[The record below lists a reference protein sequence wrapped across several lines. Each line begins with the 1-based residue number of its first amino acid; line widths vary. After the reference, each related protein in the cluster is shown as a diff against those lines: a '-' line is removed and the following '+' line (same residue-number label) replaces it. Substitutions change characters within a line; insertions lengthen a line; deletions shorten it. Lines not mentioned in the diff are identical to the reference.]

1 VVNAARQA
9 GGVLGVAILG
19 SLVSVRADFIP
30 GLRAGLVIAAAAFLA
45 GAAVTFRGVAAGV
58 HL

>member
-1 VVNAARQA
+1 VA

-19 SLVSVRADFIP
+19 SLVSVRSGFIP

-45 GAAVTFRGVAAGV
+45 GATITCRGIDAGA
-58 HL
+58 HQA